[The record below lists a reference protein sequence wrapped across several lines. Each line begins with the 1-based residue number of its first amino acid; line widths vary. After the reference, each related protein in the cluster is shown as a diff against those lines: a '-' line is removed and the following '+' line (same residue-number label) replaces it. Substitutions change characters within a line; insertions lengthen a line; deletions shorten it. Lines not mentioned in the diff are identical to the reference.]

1 MDDRTFGVLVN
12 NNGDFERVL
21 RMIWTAIA
29 LDPRA
34 AHFGQNTSEKSRAKR
49 PYEVPKVPYVSL
61 RGNRHDGNGV
71 LC

>member
-1 MDDRTFGVLVN
+1 
-12 NNGDFERVL
+12 
-21 RMIWTAIA
+21 MIWTAIA